1 MHQHGR
7 NRSETSRSTNHIRT
21 TRLDV
26 AAFLLVQGLEL
37 LHVEGS
43 NSTVTFVFCTS
54 TDVSADPTLD
64 FYRGATVVAKL
75 YADAQKRI
83 RDLLWEQRRR

>member
-1 MHQHGR
+1 MDLCGQ
-7 NRSETSRSTNHIRT
+7 NRSETPQSANHIRT

-26 AAFLLVQGLEL
+26 AAFLLARGLDL
-37 LHVEGS
+37 LHVEGA
-43 NSTVTFVFCTS
+43 NSTVTFVFFA
-54 TDVSADPTLD
+54 SADISLDPTLD

>member
-1 MHQHGR
+1 MDFQGPDR
-7 NRSETSRSTNHIRT
+7 LVPSQPNQVIRT

-26 AAFLLVQGLEL
+26 AAFLLARGLKL
-37 LHVEGS
+37 IRVEGP
-43 NSTVTFVFCTS
+43 NSAVTFIFQDS
-54 TDVSADPTLD
+54 TENSSDLTLE

>member
-1 MHQHGR
+1 MDKHGP
-7 NRSETSRSTNHIRT
+7 NRPETSQSTNHIRT

-26 AAFLLVQGLEL
+26 AAFLLARGLGL
-37 LHVEGS
+37 VHVEGS
-43 NSTVTFVFCTS
+43 NSTVTFVFSAS
-54 TDVSADPTLD
+54 TDISPDPILD